1 MQARTQSNRAPK
13 PRGACQAR
21 PGRTASRMERGRLP
35 PGGAEENLASRR
47 FRALHPQQNLSPL
60 QLRVRAKRN
69 LTRTPLVINITN
81 LFANTVANHRR
92 IHVPKQIGR
101 DEAAI

>member
-1 MQARTQSNRAPK
+1 
-13 PRGACQAR
+13 
-21 PGRTASRMERGRLP
+21 MERGQLP
-35 PGGAEENLASRR
+35 PGGAEENLASRC